1 MIEYSRKRS
10 EIKHPVEDAVNIYI
24 SRKLMHDLTVEQENK
39 IRDYLYSIEDHG
51 LINTVMDTITA
62 TLYWQTQ

>member
-1 MIEYSRKRS
+1 
-10 EIKHPVEDAVNIYI
+10 
-24 SRKLMHDLTVEQENK
+24 VEQENK